1 MKVIFLDVDGV
12 LNSQQLFEK
21 CEDDQ
26 LISVDED
33 NIKNLKTIV
42 DATGAKIVL
51 SSSWRYGWAEH
62 SDAVQDWCQ
71 ILVDILAKY
80 DLKII
85 DKTEYLSS
93 GRREDEIKDWLDK
106 CEEKIEGFVIL
117 DDGAYEWHRHGFDK
131 HLVKTDFCTG
141 GLREEDADKAIKILN
156 KKRLF
161 SFFFFNSRSCFNR
174 FFNFYFFSCNIH
186 RYIYRRR
193 LCLIR
198 HTVFRIFTIL
208 VRAYRTVCKQHI
220 KSE

>member
-117 DDGAYEWHRHGFDK
+117 DDGDYEWYRHGFGLVLTYNGERGK
-131 HLVKTDFCTG
+131 QNKLINYLFYPVHLLIL
-141 GLREEDADKAIKILN
+141 GLLR
-156 KKRLF
+156 
-161 SFFFFNSRSCFNR
+161 
-174 FFNFYFFSCNIH
+174 
-186 RYIYRRR
+186 IY
-193 LCLIR
+193 LGI
-198 HTVFRIFTIL
+198 
-208 VRAYRTVCKQHI
+208 
-220 KSE
+220 

>member
-1 MKVIFLDVDGV
+1 MYKVLKNLKIHLRLKKREYNTHQRPCLTTVKVKEEQRHESYFLDVDGV

-161 SFFFFNSRSCFNR
+161 SFFKK
-174 FFNFYFFSCNIH
+174 Y
-186 RYIYRRR
+186 
-193 LCLIR
+193 
-198 HTVFRIFTIL
+198 
-208 VRAYRTVCKQHI
+208 
-220 KSE
+220 

>member
-106 CEEKIEGFVIL
+106 CEEKIVQT
-117 DDGAYEWHRHGFDK
+117 K
-131 HLVKTDFCTG
+131 Q
-141 GLREEDADKAIKILN
+141 LR
-156 KKRLF
+156 
-161 SFFFFNSRSCFNR
+161 S
-174 FFNFYFFSCNIH
+174 
-186 RYIYRRR
+186 
-193 LCLIR
+193 
-198 HTVFRIFTIL
+198 
-208 VRAYRTVCKQHI
+208 
-220 KSE
+220 

>member
-1 MKVIFLDVDGV
+1 MKVKEEQRHESYFLDVDGV

-141 GLREEDADKAIKILN
+141 GLREEDADKAIRILN

-161 SFFFFNSRSCFNR
+161 SFSK
-174 FFNFYFFSCNIH
+174 
-186 RYIYRRR
+186 
-193 LCLIR
+193 
-198 HTVFRIFTIL
+198 IL
-208 VRAYRTVCKQHI
+208 KE
-220 KSE
+220 S

>member
-1 MKVIFLDVDGV
+1 MQQEQRSYYHHPGDTDGQNTV
-12 LNSQQLFEK
+12 
-21 CEDDQ
+21 
-26 LISVDED
+26 
-33 NIKNLKTIV
+33 
-42 DATGAKIVL
+42 
-51 SSSWRYGWAEH
+51 
-62 SDAVQDWCQ
+62 

-161 SFFFFNSRSCFNR
+161 SFFKK
-174 FFNFYFFSCNIH
+174 Y
-186 RYIYRRR
+186 
-193 LCLIR
+193 
-198 HTVFRIFTIL
+198 
-208 VRAYRTVCKQHI
+208 
-220 KSE
+220 

>member
-1 MKVIFLDVDGV
+1 MKVKEEQRHESYFFRRRRSIEFTAII
-12 LNSQQLFEK
+12 EK

-93 GRREDEIKDWLDK
+93 GR
-106 CEEKIEGFVIL
+106 EEMRSKIGWIS
-117 DDGAYEWHRHGFDK
+117 AK
-131 HLVKTDFCTG
+131 
-141 GLREEDADKAIKILN
+141 
-156 KKRLF
+156 
-161 SFFFFNSRSCFNR
+161 
-174 FFNFYFFSCNIH
+174 
-186 RYIYRRR
+186 RR
-193 LCLIR
+193 LKVLS
-198 HTVFRIFTIL
+198 
-208 VRAYRTVCKQHI
+208 Y
-220 KSE
+220 

>member
-93 GRREDEIKDWLDK
+93 GRRRDQ
-106 CEEKIEGFVIL
+106 
-117 DDGAYEWHRHGFDK
+117 R
-131 HLVKTDFCTG
+131 
-141 GLREEDADKAIKILN
+141 
-156 KKRLF
+156 
-161 SFFFFNSRSCFNR
+161 
-174 FFNFYFFSCNIH
+174 
-186 RYIYRRR
+186 
-193 LCLIR
+193 
-198 HTVFRIFTIL
+198 L
-208 VRAYRTVCKQHI
+208 VR
-220 KSE
+220 

>member
-131 HLVKTDFCTG
+131 HLVAKKNTTVVQ
-141 GLREEDADKAIKILN
+141 EN
-156 KKRLF
+156 TKRLKDRQLH
-161 SFFFFNSRSCFNR
+161 SRCWKTYNM
-174 FFNFYFFSCNIH
+174 
-186 RYIYRRR
+186 
-193 LCLIR
+193 
-198 HTVFRIFTIL
+198 T
-208 VRAYRTVCKQHI
+208 KQKQTESAI
-220 KSE
+220 

>member
-117 DDGAYEWHRHGFDK
+117 DDGAY
-131 HLVKTDFCTG
+131 LVKTDFCTG

-161 SFFFFNSRSCFNR
+161 SFFKK
-174 FFNFYFFSCNIH
+174 Y
-186 RYIYRRR
+186 
-193 LCLIR
+193 
-198 HTVFRIFTIL
+198 
-208 VRAYRTVCKQHI
+208 
-220 KSE
+220 

>member
-1 MKVIFLDVDGV
+1 MKDQC
-12 LNSQQLFEK
+12 NHK
-21 CEDDQ
+21 YDD
-26 LISVDED
+26 I
-33 NIKNLKTIV
+33 INLPHPTSKKHPRMSLY
-42 DATGAKIVL
+42 A
-51 SSSWRYGWAEH
+51 RAEH

-161 SFFFFNSRSCFNR
+161 SFFKK
-174 FFNFYFFSCNIH
+174 Y
-186 RYIYRRR
+186 
-193 LCLIR
+193 
-198 HTVFRIFTIL
+198 
-208 VRAYRTVCKQHI
+208 
-220 KSE
+220 

>member
-80 DLKII
+80 DLKI
-85 DKTEYLSS
+85 
-93 GRREDEIKDWLDK
+93 KDWLDK

-161 SFFFFNSRSCFNR
+161 SFFKK
-174 FFNFYFFSCNIH
+174 Y
-186 RYIYRRR
+186 
-193 LCLIR
+193 
-198 HTVFRIFTIL
+198 
-208 VRAYRTVCKQHI
+208 
-220 KSE
+220 

>member
-51 SSSWRYGWAEH
+51 SSSRRYGSAEH

-161 SFFFFNSRSCFNR
+161 SFFKK
-174 FFNFYFFSCNIH
+174 Y
-186 RYIYRRR
+186 
-193 LCLIR
+193 
-198 HTVFRIFTIL
+198 
-208 VRAYRTVCKQHI
+208 
-220 KSE
+220 